1 MYFVL
6 NIETTLV
13 LSISP
18 KTLKLL
24 PMIEIIVFAP
34 PPSFFNTTALLPIWG

>member
-34 PPSFFNTTALLPIWG
+34 PPPSLNTTAILPIRG